1 MVRPRP
7 VVGPESALVGRRR
20 RWSDDQ
26 AALRDRTR
34 FSIPK
39 GGPEW
44 AFKKSP
50 TSVSAAPQSS
60 SAFAVARSSTLT
72 LAAVWRLETRLKLC
86 LDLTRHHGRAARSK
100 SPRSPHRICCR
111 GAPGARGSR
120 RTPTSAHVER
130 RAARLV
136 LMVRRASAG
145 IVATARRT
153 AGARE
158 LPESRTAPRQPS
170 ISHQRPSPH
179 AAAPRTALAPIP
191 VDASPVTGARS
202 TATPTLTR
210 TSSSAP
216 QSRRTAETVR
226 NRCEAGASLAA
237 VGTPT
242 ATRCD

>member
-1 MVRPRP
+1 MTQRGGTPLLCPVPAWPVCKYSVLFRPP
-7 VVGPESALVGRRR
+7 PPTPPTPFATPFFWCAPGR
-20 RWSDDQ
+20 
-26 AALRDRTR
+26 
-34 FSIPK
+34 
-39 GGPEW
+39 
-44 AFKKSP
+44 
-50 TSVSAAPQSS
+50 
-60 SAFAVARSSTLT
+60 FAVARSSTLT

-86 LDLTRHHGRAARSK
+86 LNLTRHHGRAARSK
-100 SPRSPHRICCR
+100 SPRSPHCICCR

-120 RTPTSAHVER
+120 RTSTSAHVER

-136 LMVRRASAG
+136 PMARRASAG

-191 VDASPVTGARS
+191 VDASRVTGARS

-226 NRCEAGASLAA
+226 NRCGAGASLAA

>member
-1 MVRPRP
+1 MPR
-7 VVGPESALVGRRR
+7 GR
-20 RWSDDQ
+20 
-26 AALRDRTR
+26 
-34 FSIPK
+34 
-39 GGPEW
+39 
-44 AFKKSP
+44 
-50 TSVSAAPQSS
+50 
-60 SAFAVARSSTLT
+60 FAVARSSTLT

-86 LDLTRHHGRAARSK
+86 LDLTRHHGRADRSK

>member
-1 MVRPRP
+1 MPH
-7 VVGPESALVGRRR
+7 GP
-20 RWSDDQ
+20 
-26 AALRDRTR
+26 
-34 FSIPK
+34 
-39 GGPEW
+39 
-44 AFKKSP
+44 
-50 TSVSAAPQSS
+50 

>member
-1 MVRPRP
+1 M
-7 VVGPESALVGRRR
+7 RRGG
-20 RWSDDQ
+20 
-26 AALRDRTR
+26 ATGN
-34 FSIPK
+34 SII
-39 GGPEW
+39 
-44 AFKKSP
+44 
-50 TSVSAAPQSS
+50 SAATSDPPTPF
-60 SAFAVARSSTLT
+60 ATPFFWCAPGRFAVARSSTLT

-86 LDLTRHHGRAARSK
+86 LNLTRHHGRAARSK
-100 SPRSPHRICCR
+100 SPRSPHCICCR

-120 RTPTSAHVER
+120 RTSTSAHVER

-136 LMVRRASAG
+136 PMARRASAG

-191 VDASPVTGARS
+191 VDASRVTGARS

>member
-1 MVRPRP
+1 MLSVASEATA
-7 VVGPESALVGRRR
+7 VVSRRR
-20 RWSDDQ
+20 GLKLDCFNGSRPL
-26 AALRDRTR
+26 LRRP
-34 FSIPK
+34 FSCCSR
-39 GGPEW
+39 
-44 AFKKSP
+44 ARL
-50 TSVSAAPQSS
+50 
-60 SAFAVARSSTLT
+60 AVARSSTLT

-86 LDLTRHHGRAARSK
+86 LNLTRHHGRAARSK
-100 SPRSPHRICCR
+100 SPRSPHCICCR

-120 RTPTSAHVER
+120 RTSTSAHVER

-136 LMVRRASAG
+136 PMARRASAG

-158 LPESRTAPRQPS
+158 LPESRTAPRHFS

-191 VDASPVTGARS
+191 VDASRVTGARS